1 METGSLLMGLRAVA
15 EPTRLRMLGLLTGW
29 QGPRSGPLRSDE
41 PGMCLSDLVLAVG
54 LPHALVLHHLKTL
67 CQAHLVETERRG
79 RWAIYRVRIECLR
92 PLGEALLM
100 LGARH
105 ESAWESPLP
114 V

>member
-1 METGSLLMGLRAVA
+1 MEPGSLLIGLRAVA
-15 EPTRLRMLGLLTGW
+15 EPTRLRMLGLLAGW
-29 QGPRSGPLRSDE
+29 QGPRSGPLRGDE

-79 RWAIYRVRIECLR
+79 RWAIYRVRVECLR
-92 PLGEALLM
+92 PLGEALLT
-100 LGARH
+100 LGARSNSLWGSH
-105 ESAWESPLP
+105 LP